1 MPISERKSSSAA
13 GKQEPLLYAYS
24 LTFLRENSEEPMMGN
39 DHFTAMVMDVLS
51 ERGYHVSFDRRL
63 HHVPVRVDLRTGKI
77 ELDTHHIYL
86 LTVEY
91 PKHYIRA
98 LEQKFK

>member
-1 MPISERKSSSAA
+1 MCTGKLFRKVYVFELTLCNYSE
-13 GKQEPLLYAYS
+13 EPLL
-24 LTFLRENSEEPMMGN
+24 GN
-39 DHFTAMVMDVLS
+39 DHFAAIVMDVLS
-51 ERGYHVSFDRRL
+51 ERGYHVSFDRRV
-63 HHVPVRVDLRTGKI
+63 HHVPVKVDLKTGKI

-98 LEQKFK
+98 LEQKFN